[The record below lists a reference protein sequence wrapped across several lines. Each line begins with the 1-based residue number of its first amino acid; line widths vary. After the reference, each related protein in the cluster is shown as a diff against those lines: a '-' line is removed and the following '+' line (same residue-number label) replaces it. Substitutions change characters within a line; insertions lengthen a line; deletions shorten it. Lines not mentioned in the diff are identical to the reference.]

1 MIWLGLSSRSAHC
14 LQNGA
19 EILLTINKQ
28 NVIKPKQGNTNLFQH
43 SLMKT
48 ALSQIQAPIGYR
60 CNFIRMPQEE
70 MLVKL
75 MSGNIP
81 VMKHLK
87 KRPAEC

>member
-1 MIWLGLSSRSAHC
+1 
-14 LQNGA
+14 
-19 EILLTINKQ
+19 
-28 NVIKPKQGNTNLFQH
+28 
-43 SLMKT
+43 MKT

-60 CNFIRMPQEE
+60 FNYIWMPQEE

-87 KRPAEC
+87 KRPAECKIKPKHATLNSALTFTHKIHLH